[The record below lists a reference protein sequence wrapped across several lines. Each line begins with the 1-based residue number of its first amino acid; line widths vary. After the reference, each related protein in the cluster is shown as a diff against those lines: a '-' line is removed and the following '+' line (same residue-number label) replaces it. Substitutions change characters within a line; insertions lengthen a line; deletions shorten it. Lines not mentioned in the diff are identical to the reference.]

1 MFTWIL
7 EKIRIAVTYTRGED
21 LLSKAHV
28 GLKVLSVVP
37 LLIATIYCRSLCSS
51 LILLAYPILLTIIF
65 GRLKLLYESFLAV
78 ITPIA
83 ILTVLTWILAPEGP
97 LCWLAIERS
106 LALTFRV
113 MSLALTVLILIS
125 TTNPTALAMFLEN
138 LGIPITVT
146 QSIILMWRLI
156 PLVLRD
162 LVDSIL
168 SLRLRG
174 FPRWKT
180 LIPVTAVSLERAHR
194 LSQTL
199 YIRGFAWSNRRTY
212 IGCYGSTRLGVI
224 ILLLS
229 ITISILSLIIQIHM

>member
-21 LLSKAHV
+21 PLSRAHV

-37 LLIATIYCRSLCSS
+37 LLIATIYCRRLFPSLT
-51 LILLAYPILLTIIF
+51 LLAYPILLTIIF
-65 GRLKLLYESFLAV
+65 RRLKLLYESLLAV
-78 ITPIA
+78 ITPIT

-113 MSLALTVLILIS
+113 MSLALTFLIIFS

-138 LGIPITVT
+138 LGIPVTVT

-180 LIPVTAVSLERAHR
+180 LVPVTAVSLERAYK

-199 YIRGFAWSNRRTY
+199 YIKGFAWSSRRTY
-212 IGCYGSTRLGVI
+212 IGGYGSTRLGLVT
-224 ILLLS
+224 LLLS
-229 ITISILSLIIQIHM
+229 VIISVLSIIIQVHE